1 MQDSRAIGEEMSV
14 LDTSTRA
21 ANEQASVVNSELVAL
36 DMVELEGRLEL
47 LLLQLLSFRWRPNAL
62 LPVVPRRSGSIV
74 ERERERE
81 RERSKA
87 ATGDSGGLLVGGGC
101 GVVVVC
107 SHATTAAIKLWFVVM
122 NNLLHEQVRD
132 CLGIEATTAT

>member
-81 RERSKA
+81 RERE
-87 ATGDSGGLLVGGGC
+87 
-101 GVVVVC
+101 
-107 SHATTAAIKLWFVVM
+107 IKSSNW
-122 NNLLHEQVRD
+122 R
-132 CLGIEATTAT
+132 